1 METNGQRTCYRL
13 VKLSV
18 AVVLA
23 MILILSVAYLPA
35 KSCTIAVV
43 SAQASADGRPI
54 LWKNYDMSAYW
65 RQQVKYFS
73 GNGAGGD
80 YYLLYHDNN
89 SLWAGKSA
97 ITPQGSMN
105 KAGLS
110 IVVSAVAD
118 ANILNASFNA
128 NTRFLHDATVSCTSM
143 ADFENYLSTWHRANP
158 LKAVSANY
166 AIIDAQGGAAI
177 YEVYMAHQLIPGI
190 SLKFKKFDANSG
202 QISDEQ
208 GNLIQ
213 PQQDIAA
220 GYYVRSNYNSYFPRA
235 GGLERAHRAEA
246 LLAQLAAP
254 GTANKLTP
262 PAIMHF
268 VSKDVTGKQPASS
281 TTAKYSTTYCI
292 SRSQTRSG
300 LVVEGVAAGDDPR
313 LTTFWA
319 ALGEP
324 SLSVFV
330 PTFVGSGTVSPY
342 LYEDHLG
349 SDIDKSDINVLNL
362 LADERETYKK
372 LIYSSNRGSAF
383 LGPLDPTINKNELAK
398 VQAWTFEIERE
409 AVEHTLEFLTQ
420 ARQTPELQDPAVLS
434 SFQDH
439 CAWYVYEN
447 YAAGSADKVSWDQR

>member
-1 METNGQRTCYRL
+1 METNGQRICYRL

-65 RQQVKYFS
+65 RQQVKYFAE
-73 GNGAGGD
+73 NGAGGD

-97 ITPQGSMN
+97 ITPQGGMN
-105 KAGLS
+105 TAGLS
-110 IVVSAVAD
+110 IVVAAVAD
-118 ANILNASFNA
+118 PNILNASFNA
-128 NTRFLHDATVSCTSM
+128 NTRLLHDAIVSCTSA
-143 ADFENYLSTWHRANP
+143 ADFENYLSTWHRA
-158 LKAVSANY
+158 
-166 AIIDAQGGAAI
+166 D
-177 YEVYMAHQLIPGI
+177 
-190 SLKFKKFDANSG
+190 
-202 QISDEQ
+202 
-208 GNLIQ
+208 
-213 PQQDIAA
+213 
-220 GYYVRSNYNSYFPRA
+220 
-235 GGLERAHRAEA
+235 A
-246 LLAQLAAP
+246 LLAQLAAQS
-254 GTANKLTP
+254 TANKLTP
-262 PAIMHF
+262 PVIMQF

-300 LVVEGVAAGDDPR
+300 LVVEGVAAGDDPK

-349 SDIDKSDINVLNL
+349 SGTDKSDINVLNL

-409 AVEHTLEFLTQ
+409 AVEHTLEFLSQ